1 MANQSEINWARICK
15 LPLQIAMV
23 GLSIFAV
30 AKLFTYLDLPPI
42 SWPSKETGSGLKAFI
57 AIIVFLVGT
66 GMVSFLWWLSSRYF
80 RLVGCAGEN
89 IDKVAQLKDLP
100 MGLPEGTVRAV
111 LALIVAVVGLPLLL
125 FSSQL
130 GTSPE
135 IAGYLN
141 GIITG
146 VFGYYFGTRAAAS
159 TTNTN
164 NSVASAQQAAQE
176 QTRQAEKAEKAQ
188 NNANEKMQLAEKIQS
203 TADVDSLLDKT
214 QRQLALA
221 KALLAMLPQTNSLPT
236 GLGDVL
242 PGDLNNTITRAES
255 IINAL
260 RNLSKKDVTSDQL
273 DELNQVVN
281 ILTGATSPLSV
292 LLSKAAPLVA
302 PAMPALG
309 PIAGIV
315 MLLGVGAKLGSDQFK
330 RWRARVLAAPLAQGL
345 VESGTLTLPLTRAAL
360 ENAPAATPFF
370 ASRPAAEVDSVLAN
384 VLAADDPVSVL
395 NEAYGPNGH
404 VAADIVHDIEEATSI
419 VTALQQSLLALYG
432 KGDIT
437 EEIASK
443 VRASLTSPASQ
454 ALGAASTALNNL
466 SASDINQLINQVSG
480 VSRVEANPAD
490 SRAAFDLLIML
501 VDAARRENVDFV
513 QAIADLKL

>member
-1 MANQSEINWARICK
+1 
-15 LPLQIAMV
+15 
-23 GLSIFAV
+23 
-30 AKLFTYLDLPPI
+30 
-42 SWPSKETGSGLKAFI
+42 
-57 AIIVFLVGT
+57 
-66 GMVSFLWWLSSRYF
+66 
-80 RLVGCAGEN
+80 
-89 IDKVAQLKDLP
+89 

-111 LALIVAVVGLPLLL
+111 FSADRGRCRPASVAIQ
-125 FSSQL
+125 FSTERL
-130 GTSPE
+130 PE

-159 TTNTN
+159 TATTN
-164 NSVASAQQAAQE
+164 NIVASAQQAAQE
-176 QTRQAEKAEKAQ
+176 QTRQAERAQ
-188 NNANEKMQLAEKIQS
+188 NDADQKMELAEKIQS

-260 RNLSKKDVTSDQL
+260 RNLSKKDVTPDQL

-315 MLLGVGAKLGSDQFK
+315 MLLGVGAKLGSD
-330 RWRARVLAAPLAQGL
+330 R
-345 VESGTLTLPLTRAAL
+345 
-360 ENAPAATPFF
+360 
-370 ASRPAAEVDSVLAN
+370 
-384 VLAADDPVSVL
+384 
-395 NEAYGPNGH
+395 
-404 VAADIVHDIEEATSI
+404 
-419 VTALQQSLLALYG
+419 
-432 KGDIT
+432 
-437 EEIASK
+437 
-443 VRASLTSPASQ
+443 VRALARSRTGSPA
-454 ALGAASTALNNL
+454 G
-466 SASDINQLINQVSG
+466 
-480 VSRVEANPAD
+480 P
-490 SRAAFDLLIML
+490 RAG
-501 VDAARRENVDFV
+501 
-513 QAIADLKL
+513 

>member
-1 MANQSEINWARICK
+1 
-15 LPLQIAMV
+15 
-23 GLSIFAV
+23 
-30 AKLFTYLDLPPI
+30 
-42 SWPSKETGSGLKAFI
+42 
-57 AIIVFLVGT
+57 
-66 GMVSFLWWLSSRYF
+66 YF
-80 RLVGCAGEN
+80 RLLGCAGEN

-130 GTSPE
+130 GTTPE

-159 TTNTN
+159 TATTNN

-176 QTRQAEKAEKAQ
+176 QTRQAERAQ
-188 NNANEKMQLAEKIQS
+188 NDADQKMQLAEKIQS
-203 TADVDSLLDKT
+203 TADVDPLLDKA

-260 RNLSKKDVTSDQL
+260 RNLSKKDVTPDQL

-292 LLSKAAPLVA
+292 LLNKAAPLV
-302 PAMPALG
+302 
-309 PIAGIV
+309 
-315 MLLGVGAKLGSDQFK
+315 
-330 RWRARVLAAPLAQGL
+330 
-345 VESGTLTLPLTRAAL
+345 
-360 ENAPAATPFF
+360 
-370 ASRPAAEVDSVLAN
+370 
-384 VLAADDPVSVL
+384 
-395 NEAYGPNGH
+395 
-404 VAADIVHDIEEATSI
+404 
-419 VTALQQSLLALYG
+419 
-432 KGDIT
+432 
-437 EEIASK
+437 
-443 VRASLTSPASQ
+443 
-454 ALGAASTALNNL
+454 
-466 SASDINQLINQVSG
+466 
-480 VSRVEANPAD
+480 
-490 SRAAFDLLIML
+490 
-501 VDAARRENVDFV
+501 
-513 QAIADLKL
+513 